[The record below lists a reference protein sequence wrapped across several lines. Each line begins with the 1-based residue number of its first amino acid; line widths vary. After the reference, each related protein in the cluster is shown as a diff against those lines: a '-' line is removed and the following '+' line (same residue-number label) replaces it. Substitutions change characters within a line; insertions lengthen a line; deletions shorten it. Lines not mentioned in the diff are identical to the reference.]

1 MTELSEN
8 RRIKYV
14 NTDGEDVIFDNFELL
29 TSVDLAGFAQKAMER
44 RLYHVAID
52 FAKESLRL
60 HKNKVEIEIKAVR
73 LAHSSTFSTF
83 HVTLEGIQ
91 RFYETLLS

>member
-73 LAHSSTFSTF
+73 LAHSSTFSTLPWKGYKDSMKLF
-83 HVTLEGIQ
+83 RVI
-91 RFYETLLS
+91 